1 MLVFS
6 FKKFDELSF
15 RSTVGSINC
24 LSINSRFT
32 ESNMLYYKKEQLTP
46 AFTTST
52 YKSIK
57 ATNEALKTS
66 QHETTLKH

>member
-1 MLVFS
+1 
-6 FKKFDELSF
+6 
-15 RSTVGSINC
+15 
-24 LSINSRFT
+24 
-32 ESNMLYYKKEQLTP
+32 MLYYKKEQLTP